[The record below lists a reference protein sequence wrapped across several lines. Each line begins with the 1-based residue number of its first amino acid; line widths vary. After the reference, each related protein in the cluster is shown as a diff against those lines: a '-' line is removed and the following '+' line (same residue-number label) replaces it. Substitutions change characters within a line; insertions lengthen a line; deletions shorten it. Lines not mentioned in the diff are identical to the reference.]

1 MFQPELLAKKMDYLH
16 RVLCRNNY
24 PYRFLKKPNAR
35 PQVDQTTIQ
44 VTTKELF
51 ISVPY
56 IPGLSEEFRR
66 IFKDTKVQV
75 ILKGC
80 DTLKC
85 LLIHP

>member
-1 MFQPELLAKKMDYLH
+1 MQEQLSRLVPE
-16 RVLCRNNY
+16 
-24 PYRFLKKPNAR
+24 KPNAR

-66 IFKDTKVQV
+66 IFKDAKVQV
-75 ILKGC
+75 MLKGC
-80 DTLKC
+80 DTPGCSIQMDLS
-85 LLIHP
+85 